1 MSYSRTLV
9 AVGGSVAVAILCGCG
24 KSQPNNPAAAPA
36 GSGVTELGTGVF
48 QPNTAASPA
57 PATTA
62 MPPATA
68 SAGAM
73 HAGPVVNGAVTSG
86 PEVNGPAGTGPVVT
100 GPAVTSSVTA
110 DPATTVP
117 DAMPAGTSAAGSSVA
132 PRLTQG
138 NAPSG
143 AMASGDLSA
152 LSAAANQWRLQG
164 GKLAGVKRFQEKSVV
179 AGYSWMIDLLPYLG
193 HSDLYNRFD
202 FNKGWHEEANIELTC
217 QVIPAFIDPSNPN
230 RNMQIIG
237 AKDVIGPAFTHYVG
251 MAGVEDSRNR
261 VAASLPR
268 SDPRAGIFGYDQIAR
283 PEEITDGAGNTLML
297 VNAGKIVGPWASGG
311 GATVRGARAPYF
323 DPITGFGPAGDPGG
337 GAVVAL
343 ADGSVRR
350 ISKDIDPAVFR
361 ALCTIHGGETV
372 DLPAHAP

>member
-1 MSYSRTLV
+1 M
-9 AVGGSVAVAILCGCG
+9 VAVAMLCGCG
-24 KSQPNNPAAAPA
+24 KSQPGNPAAAPA
-36 GSGVTELGTGVF
+36 GSGVVTELGTGVF

-57 PATTA
+57 PPAAA

-73 HAGPVVNGAVTSG
+73 PAGPVVNGAVTSG
-86 PEVNGPAGTGPVVT
+86 PEVNGPAVTGSVVT
-100 GPAVTSSVTA
+100 GPAVTGSVTA
-110 DPATTVP
+110 GPATTVP
-117 DAMPAGTSAAGSSVA
+117 DAMPAGTSAPGSSATPSV
-132 PRLTQG
+132 TQG
-138 NAPSG
+138 DAPST
-143 AMASGDLSA
+143 AALASGDMPA
-152 LSAAANQWRLQG
+152 LAAAANQWRLQG

-179 AGYSWMIDLLPYLG
+179 AGYSWMIHLLPYLG

-202 FNKGWHEEANIELTC
+202 FNKGWHEEANVELTC

-230 RNMQIIG
+230 RNMRIIG

-251 MAGVEDSRNR
+251 MAGIEDSRNL

-283 PEEITDGAGNTLML
+283 PEEITDGASNTLML

-311 GATVRGARAPYF
+311 GGTVRGARAPYF

-372 DLPAHAP
+372 DLPAQ